1 MKIFIIYFIIISII
15 SCIVTVS
22 DKYRAKHSKWRIP
35 EKTLFLLAIA
45 GGSAAMYI
53 TMLAIRHKTKHMRF
67 MLGLPLI
74 FALQAAAL
82 MLVTQ
87 KIN

>member
-15 SCIVTVS
+15 SCAVTIS
-22 DKYRAKHSKWRIP
+22 DKHRAKHGIWRIP
-35 EKTLFLLAIA
+35 EKTLFLLALA

-53 TMLAIRHKTKHMRF
+53 TMLIIRHKTKHMRF
-67 MLGLPLI
+67 MLGLPFI
-74 FALQAAAL
+74 FAVQAAAL
-82 MLVTQ
+82 MLATQ